1 MKLEI
6 NNSSTGYENFKLKI
20 NSLPEKY
27 ENIILPLMTMSE
39 KLVLGGSLA
48 LHILDI
54 MDYDFDNRKP
64 DMDFSLR
71 EPLTEHELSVIKD
84 FYELSFI
91 LRRND
96 YNIENIEH
104 DDETVLQRQT
114 PKSVQHF
121 LTKDIIQLYKPHVNP
136 PPPTSGDEHWDKE
149 YIIDFFNSTYLPKRE
164 LVTIDYKGYELRL
177 SHPSYILSYKSKYA
191 YDNRVGKQYK
201 HFQDL
206 QKIDWKKYFTIVKK
220 IQPKYGEY
228 KTENDQFILKLEHY
242 TWSPTHTE
250 KNIVECLPF

>member
-1 MKLEI
+1 M
-6 NNSSTGYENFKLKI
+6 NFKV
-20 NSLPEKY
+20 NYLPEKY
-27 ENIILPLMTMSE
+27 ENIILPLMTMSD

-64 DMDFSLR
+64 DIDFSLR

-84 FYELSFI
+84 FYELTFI
-91 LRRND
+91 MRRND
-96 YNIENIEH
+96 YNIESIPH
-104 DDETVLQRQT
+104 DDDLMEQRQT

-121 LTKDIIQLYKPHVNP
+121 LTKDIIQLYKPDPNAKPDGV
-136 PPPTSGDEHWDKE
+136 EHWDKE

-177 SHPSYILSYKSKYA
+177 SHPSYILSHKSKYA

-206 QKIDWKKYFTIVKK
+206 QQIDWKKYFAIVKK
-220 IQPKYGEY
+220 IEPKYGEY
-228 KTENDQFILKLEHY
+228 KNEDDQFISRLEHY
-242 TWSPTHTE
+242 TWNPLNNKET
-250 KNIVECLPF
+250 VECLPF

>member
-1 MKLEI
+1 M
-6 NNSSTGYENFKLKI
+6 NFKV
-20 NSLPEKY
+20 NYLPEKY
-27 ENIILPLMTMSE
+27 ENIILPLMNMSD

-71 EPLTEHELSVIKD
+71 EALTEHELSVIKD
-84 FYELSFI
+84 FWQLEFI
-91 LRRND
+91 MRRND
-96 YNIENIEH
+96 YNVEMVPH
-104 DDETVLQRQT
+104 DDETIEQRQT

-121 LTKDIIQLYKPHVNP
+121 LTKDIIQLYKPSLNAEP
-136 PPPTSGDEHWDKE
+136 DEREHWDKE

-164 LVTIDYKGYELRL
+164 LITIDYKGYELRL
-177 SHPSYILSYKSKYA
+177 SHPSYILSHKSKYA

-206 QKIDWKKYFTIVKK
+206 QQIDWKKYFAIVKK
-220 IQPKYGEY
+220 IEPKYDEF
-228 KTENDQFILKLEHY
+228 KTEKGHIGHRLSHY
-242 TWSPTHTE
+242 TWSPIMPDKE
-250 KNIVECLPF
+250 VVECLPF